1 VTHVR
6 IPPLHSVGVTHRLVV
21 GDEFAALPFQRQL
34 ELFLADIEHPAQAY
48 PAWLART
55 IKSRAPDLPSDVRQ
69 ALLWRVRGR
78 RYGPW
83 RQLKRRLAALE
94 CERRSRDFA
103 WPWDTGGCPR

>member
-1 VTHVR
+1 MHHR
-6 IPPLHSVGVTHRLVV
+6 ILLLHSVGVTHRLLV
-21 GDEFAALPFQRQL
+21 GDEFAVLPFRRQL
-34 ELFLADIEHPAQAY
+34 ELFLADIENPAQTY

-55 IKSRAPDLPSDVRQ
+55 IKANAADLPSDVRQ

-94 CERRSRDFA
+94 CERRNRDFA
-103 WPWDTGGCPR
+103 WPWHSGGRPG